1 MHLLVISQCPV
12 YSMDF
17 LSNYYTD
24 STLSRLFLEVL
35 SIIQSTFVFRRP
47 DFDWNSML
55 AWNCTLVNTNE
66 SGLSS

>member
-12 YSMDF
+12 YSMDL

-24 STLSRLFLEVL
+24 STWSLLFKVL
-35 SIIQSTFVFRRP
+35 SIIQSIFVFRRP

-55 AWNCTLVNTNE
+55 AWNCTLVITNE